1 MSHISKIEVEID
13 SLECLQRA
21 CAFLGFKFVRNQST
35 YKWYGRVVNPQDHPL
50 PEGMGMDQLGKCDH
64 AIKVPEADYE
74 IGVVKHNGK
83 YVLLLDYWDSK
94 LRLRVGEKGGRVK
107 QAYAIE
113 RIKMEAQK
121 RKYHVSAVMIENGI
135 RLMLAA

>member
-1 MSHISKIEVEID
+1 MSHVSKIEVEID
-13 SLECLQRA
+13 SLDCLQRA
-21 CAFLGFKFVRNQST
+21 CAFLGFKFVRSQTT

-64 AIKVPEADYE
+64 AIKVPEAEYE

-94 LRLRVGEKGGRVK
+94 LRLRVGDNGGRVK
-107 QAYAIE
+107 QAYAME
-113 RIKMEAQK
+113 RVKMEAK
-121 RKYHVSAVMIENGI
+121 KKNYRVTETKTETGI
-135 RLMLAA
+135 RLVLAA